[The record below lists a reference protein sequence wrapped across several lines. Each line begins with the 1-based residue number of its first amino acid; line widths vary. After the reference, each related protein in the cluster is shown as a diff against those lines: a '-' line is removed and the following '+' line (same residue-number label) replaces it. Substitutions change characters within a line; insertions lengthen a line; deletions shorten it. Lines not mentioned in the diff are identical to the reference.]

1 MSYLTSITL
10 FILKGSILTLQIY
23 ATTML
28 FSIPLGLLCAM
39 GKVSKLKSLKFLLSI
54 YTTIVRGT
62 PLLLQLYFTYFG
74 LSVVGIN
81 LSPFAAAAITFI
93 INYAAYYTEIFRGG
107 LQSIDKG
114 QFEAAKTLGMDYKQ
128 TMKRIIIPQT
138 FARVL
143 PPISNEAINLVKDT
157 ALVTVIGMPEI
168 LKAAK
173 EILNRDFTITPFVIA
188 AAIYLCL
195 TFVIV
200 YIFRKLEEKY
210 VKYI

>member
-23 ATTML
+23 AITML

-39 GKVSKLKSLKFLLSI
+39 GKVSKLKLLRFLLSI

-81 LSPFAAAAITFI
+81 LSPFTAAAITFI

-195 TFVIV
+195 TFIIV
-200 YIFRKLEEKY
+200 FIFRKLEEKY

>member
-23 ATTML
+23 AVTMI
-28 FSIPLGLLCAM
+28 FSIPLGLVCAM
-39 GKVSKLKSLKFLLSI
+39 GKISKIKFLRFLLGI

-81 LSPFAAAAITFI
+81 LSPFIAAAITFI

-173 EILNRDFTITPFVIA
+173 EILNRDFVITPFVIA